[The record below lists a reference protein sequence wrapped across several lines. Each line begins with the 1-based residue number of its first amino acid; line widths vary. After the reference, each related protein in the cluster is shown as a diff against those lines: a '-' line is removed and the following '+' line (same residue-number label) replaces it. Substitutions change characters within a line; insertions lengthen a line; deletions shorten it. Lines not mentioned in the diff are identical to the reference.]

1 MSNTAFWYLENI
13 DLPQILCPKKQVD
26 KGNKPSAMYKK
37 GEYIYIP
44 NDKSDRIF
52 FISEGRVKIGT
63 YSDSGK
69 EITKVMLGKGEVFGE
84 LAITG
89 EERRRD
95 FAYAMEDTDVCSVT
109 VNEMKGLF
117 RDHNA
122 LQGFFLKLMGSR
134 IIEMENRLE
143 SLVFKDSRTRII
155 EFLVEQG
162 KKKGQ
167 TVGTETLVKRF
178 MTHQDIANITA
189 TSRQTVTTVLNDLRD
204 NNLISFNRSRLLIR
218 DLSKLEKTK

>member
-1 MSNTAFWYLENI
+1 MWYLENI
-13 DLPQILCPKKQVD
+13 DLPKILCPKKQAD
-26 KGNKPSAMYKK
+26 MAHPAAMYKR

-44 NDKSDRIF
+44 NDKADKIY
-52 FISEGRVKIGT
+52 FITEGRVKIGS
-63 YSDSGK
+63 YSDGGK
-69 EITKVMLGKGEVFGE
+69 EITKVILSKGEVFGE

-95 FAYAMEDTDVCSVT
+95 FAFAMEDTNVCTVT
-109 VNEMKGLF
+109 VSEMKSLF

-122 LQGFFLKLMGSR
+122 LQGFFLQLMGSR
-134 IIEMENRLE
+134 VMDMENRLE

-167 TVGTETLVKRF
+167 VVGTETLVKRF
-178 MTHQDIANITA
+178 MTHQDIANLTA
-189 TSRQTVTTVLNDLRD
+189 TSRQTVTTVLNDLREH
-204 NNLISFNRSRLLIR
+204 NLINFSRNRLLIR
-218 DLSKLEKTK
+218 DLNKLERIR